1 MSQTQITQIHLTFLD
16 KTEFTKPGQ
25 GTWLATR
32 KSRQQRL
39 TASFKTVCDC
49 ISLSF
54 STSSILKESGLVAT
68 FQYKQTAL
76 NHRLYIMPKH
86 PIIIACRPQ
95 IFPQVLRY
103 PTKPAFCQ
111 HGLATHHQF
120 QLNAA
125 KGHPYDVAVAES
137 SGSCLFVVP
146 PSHKRQ
152 ESFHKNPGHIQTEFL
167 GVNNSFLHNLGCWDW

>member
-1 MSQTQITQIHLTFLD
+1 MTQWRWKNAINEGELRSRIPHSKNTIQMGTLGVYYTIYTMFPCLCWCVCNFCLSAMCLKLNLTFLE

-25 GTWLATR
+25 GTWFATR

-68 FQYKQTAL
+68 FLYKQTAL
-76 NHRLYIMPKH
+76 NHQLYIMPKH

-103 PTKPAFCQ
+103 PTKPEFCQ

-120 QLNAA
+120 RIECSQRA
-125 KGHPYDVAVAES
+125 P
-137 SGSCLFVVP
+137 
-146 PSHKRQ
+146 
-152 ESFHKNPGHIQTEFL
+152 I
-167 GVNNSFLHNLGCWDW
+167 